1 MEKGVK
7 GVWDKYKY
15 AALIILTGVI
25 LMILPKT
32 AGNTAKTDNTG
43 KSGIFENLTGD
54 LSDGSTSDLRMNP
67 AAGDTRDIREI
78 QREMEE
84 TLGRV
89 SGVGRVKV
97 LLTEED
103 DGERNLAE
111 DISLNTRGETED
123 YSRESRTVLIDA
135 GSGDGYGDSDA
146 DAASG
151 VSGGVDCLRGR
162 GSGVGTAGGDAGGVG
177 VDGTFRGENRGG
189 KMGGKRVSDPG
200 RDNQTSFDKN
210 KNPGWDNQP
219 ERDKNPGRDKK
230 QDKKR
235 GKKIGVKPSIVIWR
249 KKRMGSRWKRNAV
262 IGTMVVLVGA
272 AAALNWRYT
281 SLDRLD
287 MEAASGTASGLKT
300 SI

>member
-1 MEKGVK
+1 MKKGVK

-54 LSDGSTSDLRMNP
+54 LSDGSTSDLWMNP

-135 GSGDGYGDSDA
+135 GSGTDTAIVTRTRRPAY
-146 DAASG
+146 
-151 VSGGVDCLRGR
+151 RGALI
-162 GSGVGTAGGDAGGVG
+162 VCEGGDRASVRLAVTRAVSALTGLSAG
-177 VDGTFRGENRGG
+177 R
-189 KMGGKRVSDPG
+189 
-200 RDNQTSFDKN
+200 
-210 KNPGWDNQP
+210 
-219 ERDKNPGRDKK
+219 
-230 QDKKR
+230 
-235 GKKIGVKPSIVIWR
+235 I
-249 KKRMGSRWKRNAV
+249 AV
-262 IGTMVVLVGA
+262 EK
-272 AAALNWRYT
+272 W
-281 SLDRLD
+281 
-287 MEAASGTASGLKT
+287 EESG
-300 SI
+300 